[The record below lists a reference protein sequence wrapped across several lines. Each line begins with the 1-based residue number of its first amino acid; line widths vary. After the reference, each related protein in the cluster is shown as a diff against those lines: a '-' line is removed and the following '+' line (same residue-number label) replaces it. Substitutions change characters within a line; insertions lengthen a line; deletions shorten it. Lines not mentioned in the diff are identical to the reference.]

1 MLFQNIPMSHEKTK
15 HSNTFHRIAPKS
27 PKTAN
32 PSAFSPKTYFL
43 QEKKVAESDNWSNP
57 RVVEGEI
64 SLPVLFAGCLKRD
77 VNAIRQLSTRADA
90 ASIVKQ
96 FL

>member
-1 MLFQNIPMSHEKTK
+1 MKKRSIATLSIELPPNHQKLLIRPPSVLK
-15 HSNTFHRIAPKS
+15 RIFYK
-27 PKTAN
+27 K
-32 PSAFSPKTYFL
+32 
-43 QEKKVAESDNWSNP
+43 KKVAESDNWSNP